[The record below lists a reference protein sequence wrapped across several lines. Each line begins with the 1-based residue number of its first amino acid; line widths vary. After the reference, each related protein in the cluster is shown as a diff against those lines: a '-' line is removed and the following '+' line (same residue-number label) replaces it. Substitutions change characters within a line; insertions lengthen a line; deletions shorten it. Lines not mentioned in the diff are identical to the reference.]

1 MASERFSLNDRMP
14 DTPAE
19 IVVEELASATWCVL
33 HSTWASH
40 DMEDHD
46 NQRKEQ
52 CDNASKNFWISK
64 SITADVSS
72 TRRSILAS

>member
-1 MASERFSLNDRMP
+1 LDAIEVISGMASERFSLNDRMP

-40 DMEDHD
+40 DMEVRRWLHA
-46 NQRKEQ
+46 RAEML
-52 CDNASKNFWISK
+52 CLSLALSAAAM
-64 SITADVSS
+64 AD
-72 TRRSILAS
+72 